1 MVQLDFTNS
10 SFETCHYELRK
21 KLAVGLRIIVILM
34 GLCVNDELLLCIL
47 NVLPFSRRATNL
59 KIQSN
64 YFLPYRDVS
73 GSIWWSL
80 GLTATYNRSCT
91 LLTSKWVYRNKRN
104 DVSFVHACVL
114 EIIDQGFKIT
124 IHVFIYHLHVKWD
137 FFPNEYFHINC
148 TFAGV

>member
-64 YFLPYRDVS
+64 YILLIEKIYLIGTSVAPS
-73 GSIWWSL
+73 G
-80 GLTATYNRSCT
+80 G
-91 LLTSKWVYRNKRN
+91 
-104 DVSFVHACVL
+104 
-114 EIIDQGFKIT
+114 
-124 IHVFIYHLHVKWD
+124 HLV
-137 FFPNEYFHINC
+137 
-148 TFAGV
+148 